1 MSSSIGNWSV
11 FCETD
16 HIHHILL
23 NVTGTYP
30 AFPIHDMSPEGTS
43 LTDKMMMNMNV
54 QLMMMQLYKYL
65 VTESMPHRLSSLKLP
80 LSNCTVAAK
89 VDI

>member
-11 FCETD
+11 FCETG
-16 HIHHILL
+16 HILL
-23 NVTGTYP
+23 NVAGTYP

-43 LTDKMMMNMNV
+43 LTDMMMMNMNV

-65 VTESMPHRLSSLKLP
+65 VTE
-80 LSNCTVAAK
+80 
-89 VDI
+89 